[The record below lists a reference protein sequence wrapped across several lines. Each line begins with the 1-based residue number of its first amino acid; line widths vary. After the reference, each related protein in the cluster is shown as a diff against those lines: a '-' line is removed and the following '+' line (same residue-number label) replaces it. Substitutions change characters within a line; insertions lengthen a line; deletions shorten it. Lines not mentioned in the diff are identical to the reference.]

1 MRQGFRQSMAW
12 LHSWSG
18 LLLGWL
24 LFAIA
29 ATGTA
34 TVFKSEIGDWM
45 RPELSPA
52 PSPERALT
60 AAIRHLGAAAGDSP
74 AWYITA
80 PDERSVATIVS
91 YEAKNAAGEPEYRLD
106 ALDPVTGSAEG
117 IRETLGGEFF
127 YRFHFELQL
136 PYPWG
141 RMLASAAAMLML
153 IALIS
158 GIITHRRIFADFFTM
173 RPGKGKRSWL
183 DAHNVLGVLALPF
196 HLMITFTGILTL
208 ITLTFPWAGTANY
221 GDDLGSFFAESA
233 PGFYSRPAADRP
245 APMGDVAVMLAD
257 ARRQFDGGRIGRLS
271 VDNPG
276 DAAAVMLVSRHDG
289 DQLAFAPSILAY
301 DMGTG
306 KLLSRYVETRPVK
319 RTYDVLYGLHIGR
332 FAPEFSRWL
341 YFLCGLALSAAIA
354 TGMVLWTASRS
365 ATSVAHRAVKRLT
378 AGAIGGLPLA
388 MALFFWSNR
397 LLPAGMPARADAEVR
412 WFFTAWGTAILFGL
426 IRPARRAWI
435 EIMALT
441 AVAWLLLPIISAL
454 ATGRGL
460 PASLWHGDWVF
471 AGFDLVAI
479 ALGALAAAIAVKAV
493 RYRPPP
499 ARTRTRT
506 A

>member
-1 MRQGFRQSMAW
+1 MAW

-18 LLLGWL
+18 LVLGWL

-34 TVFKSEIGDWM
+34 TVFKAEIGDWM
-45 RPELSPA
+45 RPELSAA
-52 PSPERALT
+52 PSPEQALV
-60 AAIRHLGAAAGDSP
+60 AAVRHLSATAGDSP
-74 AWYITA
+74 SWFLTA
-80 PDERSVATIVS
+80 PDERSASTIAS
-91 YEAKNAAGEPEYRLD
+91 YEAKNAVGEAEYRLE
-106 ALDPVTGSAEG
+106 ALDPVTGSAQG

-221 GDDLGSFFAESA
+221 GDDLSAFFKESA
-233 PGFYSRPAADRP
+233 PGFYSRPAAERP
-245 APMGDVAVMLAD
+245 APLGDVAAMLAD

-276 DAAAVMLVSRHDG
+276 DAAAVVLVSRHDG
-289 DQLAFAPSILAY
+289 DQLAYAPSILAY
-301 DMGTG
+301 DAVTG
-306 KLLSRYVETRPVK
+306 KLLSRYVETRPAK
-319 RTYDVLYGLHIGR
+319 QTYDVLYGLHMGR

-354 TGMVLWTASRS
+354 TGMVLWTASRT
-365 ATSVAHRAVKRLT
+365 ANGIGHRIVARLT
-378 AGAIGGLPLA
+378 SGAIGGLPLA
-388 MALFFWSNR
+388 MAAFFWANR
-397 LLPAGMPARADAEVR
+397 ILPSAMVGRADGEVR
-412 WFFTAWGTAILFGL
+412 WFFLVWGAAILFGL
-426 IRPARRAWI
+426 IRSPRRAWI
-435 EIMALT
+435 ELMAAT
-441 AVAWLLLPIISAL
+441 AAAWLLLPLLSAL
-454 ATGRGL
+454 TTDRGL
-460 PASLWHGDWVF
+460 PASLWRGDWLF

-479 ALGALAAAIAVKAV
+479 ALGALAAAIAVKSA
-493 RYRPPP
+493 RYRPAPP
-499 ARTRTRT
+499 RRRMQPA
-506 A
+506 